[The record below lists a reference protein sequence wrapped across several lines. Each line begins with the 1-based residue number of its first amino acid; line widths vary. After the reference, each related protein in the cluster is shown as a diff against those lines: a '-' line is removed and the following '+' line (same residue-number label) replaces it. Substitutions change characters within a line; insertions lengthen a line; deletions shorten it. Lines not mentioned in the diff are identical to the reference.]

1 MNLGFV
7 ALPIVSY
14 RKPANTTMKINATVE
29 KASIFNDTC
38 FNRYNA
44 TEKHSSAHRV
54 ILVFFLTIKNTLLL
68 FIFHLKLNLCEV
80 HDNLSKHGIKHIAAA
95 SV

>member
-1 MNLGFV
+1 MHLGFA
-7 ALPIVSY
+7 ALPTVSY
-14 RKPANTTMKINATVE
+14 RKPANTTIKINATVE

-44 TEKHSSAHRV
+44 TEKHGSAHRV
-54 ILVFFLTIKNTLLL
+54 ILVFFLTMKYILLL

-80 HDNLSKHGIKHIAAA
+80 HDNLSKHGIRHVAADF
-95 SV
+95 V